1 MDGSKKGGA
10 AAGGAGR
17 IGRKPADGNGAGSAG
32 TGASAG
38 VGGADK
44 RTAGPDRTTVG
55 SVAGGAKSGGSRA
68 ASDDRDRR
76 DSVQAAKPGAN
87 GASPA
92 GTTGSGTG
100 AEAKTEPSA
109 QAQTRIEVV
118 DSQGGASK
126 KRGPYKKTAAAR
138 AASPEN
144 GLSATIVVG
153 LLEML
158 ATNYAGPEAA
168 MSAEQKTNIEQ
179 PLARMLTRIDPA
191 TSAALQVWADPISLA
206 VSLLLYGITV
216 MAIHSAKE
224 PAKPAEKINAMGERV
239 TIQSNP
245 TATQVAASN
254 GNDPTSVPETMFSLF
269 QEPVPA

>member
-1 MDGSKKGGA
+1 MDGSKKVGA

-17 IGRKPADGNGAGSAG
+17 IGRKPTAGNGAGSTTG
-32 TGASAG
+32 TGASAS
-38 VGGADK
+38 VGGTDK
-44 RTAGPDRTTVG
+44 RTAGPDRAAAG
-55 SVAGGAKSGGSRA
+55 SVASGAKSNGAGT

-76 DSVQAAKPGAN
+76 DSVQSAKS

-92 GTTGSGTG
+92 GAAGSGTG
-100 AEAKTEPSA
+100 AGAEAKAEPST

-118 DSQGGASK
+118 DSQSGASK

-179 PLARMLTRIDPA
+179 PLARMLARIDPA

-254 GNDPTSVPETMFSLF
+254 GNDPTTVPETMFSLF
-269 QEPVPA
+269 QQPVSA